1 MATLEQLPSGSWR
14 VQIRR
19 VGYQRLT
26 QTFLTKEEAEEWAHK
41 TEASLLT
48 QRLKHKPRV
57 ARTDQHQSQ
66 KPVEPPEETHAVQAQ
81 RQRLESVLCND
92 RKSPGTSN
100 LKELLLKFGYF
111 QEVCAECKLEPIWN
125 GRPLSLHL
133 DHINGNS
140 EDNRL
145 RNLRLLCPNCHSQ
158 TPTYAG
164 RNKKRSAKLDK
175 PTVSTKTLEEAL
187 RSAASIRE
195 ALMLVGLR
203 GAGANYQR
211 AMRVLKTLKQA
222 GLAPSWF
229 EG

>member
-26 QTFLTKEEAEEWAHK
+26 QTFLTKEEAEEWAHEIETSFLVQRFNQK
-41 TEASLLT
+41 TPTAPHGRPQFQEA
-48 QRLKHKPRV
+48 
-57 ARTDQHQSQ
+57 A
-66 KPVEPPEETHAVQAQ
+66 EAPPAVQAQ
-81 RQRLESVLCND
+81 QQRLEAVLCNE
-92 RKSPGTSN
+92 RKSPGTSK

-111 QEVCAECKLEPIWN
+111 EEICAECKLAAVWN

-133 DHINGNS
+133 DHINGDS
-140 EDNRL
+140 GDNRL

-164 RNKKRSAKLDK
+164 RNKKCSVKRGK
-175 PTVSTKTLEEAL
+175 PTVSTKVLAEAL
-187 RSAASIRE
+187 RFATSIRE
-195 ALMLVGLR
+195 ALTSVGLR

-211 AMRVLKTLKQA
+211 AMRVLKTLKKE
-222 GLAPSWF
+222 GTAPSWF